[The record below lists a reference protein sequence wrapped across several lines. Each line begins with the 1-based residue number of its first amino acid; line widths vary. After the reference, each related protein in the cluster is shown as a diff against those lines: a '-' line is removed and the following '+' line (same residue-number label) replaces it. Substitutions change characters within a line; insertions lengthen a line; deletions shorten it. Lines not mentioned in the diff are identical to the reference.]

1 MLRLHGQEFVVRS
14 LEQSLLQG
22 RLHHAYLFAGPPHLG
37 KTTLA
42 VQFAQA
48 LNCTG
53 DASPCGECPA
63 CARIAKGEHADVRL
77 IGVDPEATEGPRTLI
92 GIGAVRDIIHTA
104 YLRPYEGRKRVFII
118 TEADLL
124 SADAANALLKIL
136 EEPPPDVVLILLS
149 NNAEGVLPTV
159 RSRCQTLE
167 FRPLPIE
174 AVARVLREEEGL
186 GEEQAQVLARLSR
199 GCIGWAIG
207 AGRDDALYAGV
218 HQRLEHA
225 VDAIEGGLDARF
237 SYAEELARR
246 FQRDRSTGREDL
258 YLLLRWL
265 RDVLLIQQG
274 LGELIV
280 NLSWKD
286 TLERH
291 AAGLTQAAAAGWARE
306 VIQTIEA
313 LERNANPAPR
323 AGSDDA
329 GGPHADAG
337 ACRDCATGLARGQLR
352 RCLFLHP
359 GKVHAPLVRQAA
371 VHQVVVGVS
380 PGLPRLFQQ
389 AHACLR
395 GGASGLAMVA
405 RDAGGHDVLPRVW
418 ALHDAGHDVIKGEVF
433 RLLAAVLA
441 GELVSPEHL
450 AA

>member
-53 DASPCGECPA
+53 DASPCGECAA

-104 YLRPYEGRKRVFII
+104 HLRPYEGRKRVYII

-167 FRPLPIE
+167 FRPLPVE

-265 RDVLLIQQG
+265 RDMLLIQQG

-313 LERNANPAPR
+313 LERNANPRLALEVMMLEAP
-323 AGSDDA
+323 
-329 GGPHADAG
+329 
-337 ACRDCATGLARGQLR
+337 TLT
-352 RCLFLHP
+352 
-359 GKVHAPLVRQAA
+359 
-371 VHQVVVGVS
+371 
-380 PGLPRLFQQ
+380 Q
-389 AHACLR
+389 AHAE
-395 GGASGLAMVA
+395 ASPPG
-405 RDAGGHDVLPRVW
+405 
-418 ALHDAGHDVIKGEVF
+418 
-433 RLLAAVLA
+433 
-441 GELVSPEHL
+441 
-450 AA
+450 